1 MEDPAFLPQP
11 PDDPR
16 QPEKDLCRLWIGNL
30 DPKLT
35 EYYLLKMIQQTGVL
49 LRHFDFLYHKTGP
62 EKGKPRGY
70 CFITVS
76 NPDEAVKVMNIL
88 DGKLAL
94 SRKLVVRLASAENRA
109 PVEESYR
116 SLSIGRDMTSDLFQQ
131 PSSNESKIKAIEAK
145 LRLMEENTDVTAF
158 QVTPHSASPLIA
170 SPIVKTNTERSES
183 RSDSKFYRN
192 YRSRDC
198 RFKRSQA
205 PYNRRPRR

>member
-76 NPDEAVKVMNIL
+76 KPDEAVKVMNIL

-94 SRKLVVRLASAENRA
+94 SRKLVVRLASAENRI
-109 PVEESYR
+109 EESYR
-116 SLSIGRDMTSDLFQQ
+116 SVSLGRNMTSELPQQ
-131 PSSNESKIKAIEAK
+131 QSSNESKIKAIEAK

-158 QVTPHSASPLIA
+158 QVSPHSVSPFIA
-170 SPIVKTNTERSES
+170 SPFVTTNTEHSES
-183 RSDSKFYRN
+183 RSERKFHRN
-192 YRSRDC
+192 YQSRDC
-198 RFKRSQA
+198 RFKRSRV
-205 PYNRRPRR
+205 PYNRRPKR